1 MAAAVDSISK
11 RSDEMTATLAP
22 ELAPVAPPTNEPEFI
37 PGAPPPATV
46 WADTWRGIS
55 AENPVLVQMLGMC
68 PTMAVTNVLAN
79 GIAMGL
85 ATTFVLVGSGLFVS
99 LLKKY
104 IAHEVRI
111 TSYILI
117 IATFVTLADL
127 LLAASFPEI
136 SKALGPFIPLIV
148 ANCLLL
154 GRAEAF
160 AAKVGPVRAVADGMG
175 MGIGF
180 TLSLSAMSAIRE
192 LLGRGTL
199 LGFDILGP
207 RWEPWVFMVLPP
219 GGFFTLGL
227 LLITAAWID
236 QKRRNRR
243 MAEAK

>member
-1 MAAAVDSISK
+1 MTTAAAP
-11 RSDEMTATLAP
+11 TFAP
-22 ELAPVAPPTNEPEFI
+22 SPEFV
-37 PGAPPPATV
+37 PGAPPPATLL
-46 WADTWRGIS
+46 ADTWRGIA

-79 GIAMGL
+79 GIAMGV
-85 ATTFVLVGSGLFVS
+85 ATTFVLVGSGLIVS
-99 LLKKY
+99 LFRKY
-104 IAHEVRI
+104 IAYEVRI

-127 LLAASFPEI
+127 LLAATFPEI

-160 AAKVGPVRAVADGMG
+160 AAKVGPVRAVADGLG

-180 TLSLSAMSAIRE
+180 TLALSAMSAIRE
-192 LLGRGTL
+192 LLGRGSL

-227 LLITAAWID
+227 LLIAVAWFGE
-236 QKRRNRR
+236 RRRR
-243 MAEAK
+243 RAVVT

>member
-1 MAAAVDSISK
+1 MSTTIAPP
-11 RSDEMTATLAP
+11 TLAP
-22 ELAPVAPPTNEPEFI
+22 PELTPGVSGPVPDFV
-37 PGAPPPATV
+37 PGAPPPATLM
-46 WADTWRGIS
+46 ADTWRGIA

-99 LLKKY
+99 LFRKY

-160 AAKVGPVRAVADGMG
+160 AAKVGPVRAVADGLG
-175 MGIGF
+175 MGLGF

-192 LLGRGTL
+192 LLGRGSL
-199 LGFDILGP
+199 LGVDILGP
-207 RWEPWVFMVLPP
+207 RFEPWVFMVLPP

-227 LLITAAWID
+227 LLITVAWIAEL
-236 QKRRNRR
+236 KRRRR
-243 MAEAK
+243 AVVAA

>member
-1 MAAAVDSISK
+1 VS
-11 RSDEMTATLAP
+11 TT
-22 ELAPVAPPTNEPEFI
+22 VAPPTIAPTYEPPTPTTPPEFI
-37 PGAPPPATV
+37 PGAPPPATL
-46 WADTWRGIS
+46 WSDTWRGIA

-99 LLKKY
+99 LFRKY

-175 MGIGF
+175 MGLGF

-192 LLGRGTL
+192 LLGRGSL
-199 LGFDILGP
+199 LGYDIMGP

-227 LLITAAWID
+227 LLITVAWVAQRRRRARAAVT
-236 QKRRNRR
+236 
-243 MAEAK
+243 A

>member
-1 MAAAVDSISK
+1 VTTTVAPAPA
-11 RSDEMTATLAP
+11 TAPDLIPGVWPPAAP
-22 ELAPVAPPTNEPEFI
+22 EFV
-37 PGAPPPATV
+37 PGAPPPAPL
-46 WADTWRGIS
+46 WADTWRGI
-55 AENPVLVQMLGMC
+55 AKENPVLVQMLGMC

-79 GIAMGL
+79 GIAMGV
-85 ATTFVLVGSGLFVS
+85 ATMFVLVGSGLFVS
-99 LLKKY
+99 LLRKY

-160 AAKVGPVRAVADGMG
+160 AAKVGPLRAVADGMG

-180 TLSLSAMSAIRE
+180 TLSLAAMSAVRE
-192 LLGRGTL
+192 LLGRGSL

-207 RWEPWVFMVLPP
+207 RWEPWVFMVLPA

-236 QKRRNRR
+236 ELRRKRH
-243 MAEAK
+243 MVVAK

>member
-1 MAAAVDSISK
+1 MSTTV
-11 RSDEMTATLAP
+11 TPPTVTP
-22 ELAPVAPPTNEPEFI
+22 TYAPPTPTPTPEFV
-37 PGAPPPATV
+37 PGAPPPAPL
-46 WADTWRGIS
+46 WADTWRGIA

-85 ATTFVLVGSGLFVS
+85 ATMFVLVGSGLFVS
-99 LLKKY
+99 LFRKY

-111 TSYILI
+111 TAYILI

-175 MGIGF
+175 MGLGF
-180 TLSLSAMSAIRE
+180 TLSLAAMSAIRE
-192 LLGRGTL
+192 LLGRGSL
-199 LGFDILGP
+199 LGFDIMGP

-227 LLITAAWID
+227 LLITVAWVAQRRRRARAAI
-236 QKRRNRR
+236 
-243 MAEAK
+243 AA

>member
-1 MAAAVDSISK
+1 MS
-11 RSDEMTATLAP
+11 TA
-22 ELAPVAPPTNEPEFI
+22 VAPALAALPDFV
-37 PGAPPPATV
+37 PGAPPPATL
-46 WADTWRGIS
+46 WADTWRGI
-55 AENPVLVQMLGMC
+55 AKENPVLVQMLGMC

-79 GIAMGL
+79 GIAMGV
-85 ATTFVLVGSGLFVS
+85 ATMFVLVGSGLFVS
-99 LLKKY
+99 LLRKY

-180 TLSLSAMSAIRE
+180 TLALSAMSTIRE
-192 LLGRGTL
+192 LLGRGSL

-207 RWEPWVFMVLPP
+207 HWEPWVFMVLPP

-227 LLITAAWID
+227 LLITLGWID
-236 QKRRNRR
+236 ERRRR
-243 MAEAK
+243 HRAVEAK

>member
-1 MAAAVDSISK
+1 
-11 RSDEMTATLAP
+11 MTATVT
-22 ELAPVAPPTNEPEFI
+22 PVPQYTPPTPAAPQPAPDFI

-46 WADTWRGIS
+46 WADTWRGIA

-68 PTMAVTNVLAN
+68 PTMAVTNSLAN
-79 GIAMGL
+79 GIAMGI
-85 ATTFVLVGSGLFVS
+85 ATLFVLVGSGLFVS

-160 AAKVGPVRAVADGMG
+160 AAKVGPARALADGMG

-180 TLSLSAMSAIRE
+180 TLSLSAMSAVRE
-192 LLGRGTL
+192 LLGRGSL

-207 RWEPWVFMVLPP
+207 HFEPWVFMVLPP

-236 QKRRNRR
+236 ERRRR
-243 MAEAK
+243 RREATAR

>member
-1 MAAAVDSISK
+1 
-11 RSDEMTATLAP
+11 MTTA
-22 ELAPVAPPTNEPEFI
+22 VAPTFAPAPDFV
-37 PGAPPPATV
+37 PGSPPPATL
-46 WADTWRGIS
+46 WADTWRGIA

-68 PTMAVTNVLAN
+68 PTMAVTNSLAN
-79 GIAMGL
+79 GIAMGV
-85 ATTFVLVGSGLFVS
+85 ATTFVLVGSGLFV
-99 LLKKY
+99 LLFRKY

-180 TLSLSAMSAIRE
+180 TLALSAMSTIRE
-192 LLGRGTL
+192 LLGRGSL
-199 LGFDILGP
+199 LGFDVLGP
-207 RWEPWVFMVLPP
+207 HWEPWVFMVLPP

-227 LLITAAWID
+227 LLMTVAWIAER
-236 QKRRNRR
+236 QRQRR
-243 MAEAK
+243 AVAAK

>member
-1 MAAAVDSISK
+1 MS
-11 RSDEMTATLAP
+11 TT
-22 ELAPVAPPTNEPEFI
+22 VAPPTLAPPELTPGTSTPAPEFV
-37 PGAPPPATV
+37 PGAPPPATLL
-46 WADTWRGIS
+46 ADTWRGIA

-99 LLKKY
+99 LFRKY

-160 AAKVGPVRAVADGMG
+160 AAKVGPVRAVADGLG
-175 MGIGF
+175 MGLGF

-192 LLGRGTL
+192 LLGRGSL
-199 LGFDILGP
+199 LGVDILGP
-207 RWEPWVFMVLPP
+207 RFEPWVFMVLPP

-227 LLITAAWID
+227 LLITVAWIAEL
-236 QKRRNRR
+236 KRRRR
-243 MAEAK
+243 AVVAA

>member
-1 MAAAVDSISK
+1 
-11 RSDEMTATLAP
+11 MTASVT
-22 ELAPVAPPTNEPEFI
+22 PVPQYTPPAPPAPHAAPDFI

-46 WADTWRGIS
+46 WADTWRGIA

-68 PTMAVTNVLAN
+68 PTMAVTNSLAN
-79 GIAMGL
+79 GIAMGI
-85 ATTFVLVGSGLFVS
+85 ATLFVLVGSGLFVS

-136 SKALGPFIPLIV
+136 SKALGPFIPLIF

-160 AAKVGPVRAVADGMG
+160 AAKVGPARALADGMG

-180 TLSLSAMSAIRE
+180 TLALSAMSAIRE
-192 LLGRGTL
+192 LLGRGSL

-207 RWEPWVFMVLPP
+207 RFEPWVFMVLPP

-236 QKRRNRR
+236 ERRRR
-243 MAEAK
+243 RREARAK

>member
-1 MAAAVDSISK
+1 
-11 RSDEMTATLAP
+11 MTTA
-22 ELAPVAPPTNEPEFI
+22 VAPTPAPASDFV
-37 PGAPPPATV
+37 PGAPPPATL
-46 WADTWRGIS
+46 WADTWRGITT
-55 AENPVLVQMLGMC
+55 ENPVLVQMLGMC
-68 PTMAVTNVLAN
+68 PTMAVTNVLVN
-79 GIAMGL
+79 GIAMGV
-85 ATTFVLVGSGLFVS
+85 ATMFVLVGSGLIVS
-99 LLKKY
+99 LFRKY

-160 AAKVGPVRAVADGMG
+160 AVKVGPVRAVADGMG

-180 TLSLSAMSAIRE
+180 TLSLAAMSAIRE
-192 LLGRGTL
+192 LLGSGSL
-199 LGFDILGP
+199 FGVDILGP
-207 RWEPWVFMVLPP
+207 RWEPWVFMVLPA

-227 LLITAAWID
+227 LLIAAAWID
-236 QKRRNRR
+236 ERRRLRR
-243 MAEAK
+243 ALVAA

>member
-1 MAAAVDSISK
+1 
-11 RSDEMTATLAP
+11 MTIA
-22 ELAPVAPPTNEPEFI
+22 VAPPVMTPSAPSPTPEFI
-37 PGAPPPATV
+37 PGAPPPAAL
-46 WADTWRGIS
+46 WADAWRGIA

-79 GIAMGL
+79 GIAMGV

-99 LLKKY
+99 LFRKY

-127 LLAASFPEI
+127 LLAATFPEI

-160 AAKVGPVRAVADGMG
+160 AAKVGPARAVADGMG

-180 TLSLSAMSAIRE
+180 TLALSAMSAIRE
-192 LLGRGTL
+192 LLGRGSL
-199 LGFDILGP
+199 LGIDILGP
-207 RWEPWVFMVLPP
+207 HWEPWVFMVLPP

-227 LLITAAWID
+227 LLMTVAWVE
-236 QKRRNRR
+236 QRRRQMHR
-243 MAEAK
+243 VEAM

>member
-1 MAAAVDSISK
+1 VSAV
-11 RSDEMTATLAP
+11 AL
-22 ELAPVAPPTNEPEFI
+22 PVVESSPEFV
-37 PGAPPPATV
+37 PGAPPPATLL
-46 WADTWRGIS
+46 ADTWRGIG

-79 GIAMGL
+79 GIAMGI
-85 ATTFVLVGSGLFVS
+85 ATLFVLVGSGLFVS
-99 LLKKY
+99 LFRKY

-127 LLAASFPEI
+127 LLAATFPEI
-136 SKALGPFIPLIV
+136 SKSLGPFIPLIV

-160 AAKVGPVRAVADGMG
+160 AAKVGPVRAVADGLG

-180 TLSLSAMSAIRE
+180 TLSLMAMSAIRE
-192 LLGRGTL
+192 LLGRGSL
-199 LGFDILGP
+199 LGIDILGP
-207 RWEPWVFMVLPP
+207 HWEPWVFMVLPP

-227 LLITAAWID
+227 LLIAAAWVD
-236 QKRRNRR
+236 EMRRKRRL
-243 MAEAK
+243 AVAK

>member
-1 MAAAVDSISK
+1 VTAAV
-11 RSDEMTATLAP
+11 AP
-22 ELAPVAPPTNEPEFI
+22 RAEALPEFV

-46 WADTWRGIS
+46 WQDTWRGIA

-79 GIAMGL
+79 GIAMGV

-104 IAHEVRI
+104 IAHEVRL

-160 AAKVGPVRAVADGMG
+160 AAKVGPARAVADGMG
-175 MGIGF
+175 MGLGF
-180 TLSLSAMSAIRE
+180 TLSLGAMSALRE
-192 LLGRGTL
+192 LLGRGSL
-199 LGFDILGP
+199 LGIDILGP
-207 RWEPWVFMVLPP
+207 HWEPWVFMVLPP

-227 LLITAAWID
+227 LLIIAAWVD
-236 QKRRNRR
+236 EKRRRLR
-243 MAEAK
+243 LKAVK

>member
-1 MAAAVDSISK
+1 VTTTVAPVPA
-11 RSDEMTATLAP
+11 TAPDLIPGAWPPAAP
-22 ELAPVAPPTNEPEFI
+22 EFV
-37 PGAPPPATV
+37 PGAPPPAPL
-46 WADTWRGIS
+46 WADTWRGI
-55 AENPVLVQMLGMC
+55 AKENPVLVQMLGMC

-79 GIAMGL
+79 GIAMGI

-99 LLKKY
+99 LLRKY

-175 MGIGF
+175 MGLGF
-180 TLSLSAMSAIRE
+180 TLSLAAMSAVRE
-192 LLGRGTL
+192 LLGRGSL

-207 RWEPWVFMVLPP
+207 RWEPWVFMVLPA

-236 QKRRNRR
+236 ELRRKRR
-243 MAEAK
+243 MVVAK